1 MRILVDL
8 DDVLINTGEAWVDVL
23 NERHG
28 TTVKYSDI
36 TEWDITKFFPSLT
49 RNEVFEPLSDGS
61 VWSRVS
67 PIDGARDTLERLI
80 LEGNDVYIVTSS
92 HLETIGKKWT
102 DVIQKFFPII
112 DVSKVI
118 VTEHKQMIMGDV
130 LVDDAPFNFYGYPRY
145 FGILFDKPHNA
156 WCDIKDSVGLG
167 FASNARAKNWN
178 EVYELIR
185 EVREEYFGGEI
196 VE

>member
-8 DDVLINTGEAWVDVL
+8 DDVLINTGETWVDVL

-36 TEWDITKFFPSLT
+36 TEWGITKFFPTLT
-49 RNEVFEPLSDGS
+49 PNEVFEPLSDGS

-67 PIDGARDTLERLI
+67 PIDGARDTLEHLM
-80 LEGNDVYIVTSS
+80 LEGDDVYIVTSS

-130 LVDDAPFNFYGYPRY
+130 LVDDAPFNFYGYPHY

-156 WCDIKDSVGLG
+156 WYDIKDNDGLG
-167 FASNARAKNWN
+167 YAARAKNWN

-185 EVREEYFGGEI
+185 EVREEYFGGEM